1 MDDTFRFFFFDRSF
15 QSLYL
20 SNFQSKAGW
29 RFFVRNVSADAGED
43 NVIPF
48 LLTRSEFDFCH
59 RIFELRI
66 CQMVLRGDVILTW
79 EGMSFSLGYYMTCV
93 RIEAVLAYFYM
104 QILVQYLPYIQIVLS
119 VLLAAGVLV
128 QQSAAGLGG
137 AFGDNFS

>member
-1 MDDTFRFFFFDRSF
+1 
-15 QSLYL
+15 
-20 SNFQSKAGW
+20 
-29 RFFVRNVSADAGED
+29 
-43 NVIPF
+43 
-48 LLTRSEFDFCH
+48 
-59 RIFELRI
+59 
-66 CQMVLRGDVILTW
+66 MVLRGDVILTW

-137 AFGDNFS
+137 AFGDNFSSGFHTRRGFEKTAFNGTIIIAILFVISAVASFMLK